1 MRGTEKKRNAKLKE
15 DLVFDSWA
23 ILAYVQAE
31 PGGAHV
37 KSLLLETT
45 EIRRPLLISNI
56 NLGEVWY
63 MLARRNSPDYA
74 SRQLAELAQI
84 GLERVDVDWPMVLQ
98 AADYKSRHRISYAD
112 AFAAALAKQRN
123 AELVTGDQEFRPL
136 ETEIQIHWV

>member
-1 MRGTEKKRNAKLKE
+1 LKE

-31 PGGAHV
+31 PGGAQV

-45 EIRRPLLISNI
+45 EVRRPLWISSI

-63 MLARRNSPDYA
+63 SLARRNSPEYA
-74 SRQLAELAQI
+74 SRQLAELTQI
-84 GLERVDVDWPMVLQ
+84 GVERVDVDWPMVLQ
-98 AADYKSRHRISYAD
+98 AADYKSRHKISYAD

-123 AELVTGDQEFRPL
+123 AELVTGDREFRAL
-136 ETEIQIHWV
+136 DSEIKIHWV